1 MLSYNGVIVNTNQLN
16 NIYDANLE
24 KDDQLVIPYL
34 NGFENQ
40 KKNSLLQGTF
50 NIYCHGLKVGAQ
62 KNLDKLLRRSL
73 FHMLSFYKVNLKENH
88 LNVF

>member
-34 NGFENQ
+34 NGFEN
-40 KKNSLLQGTF
+40 
-50 NIYCHGLKVGAQ
+50 
-62 KNLDKLLRRSL
+62 
-73 FHMLSFYKVNLKENH
+73 
-88 LNVF
+88 